1 MPWKDIEARLVNRTY
16 VQCLGRWRAIQ
27 PGIRRGRWNAE
38 EDARLRKLVET
49 YGTHRWRVVGVM
61 MQTRNNKQCRDR
73 WLNALS
79 PNIRLEAW
87 TPQELKQLV
96 EEVEKRGRAW
106 ASLEKLFPGRTAN
119 DIKNKWYLI
128 CGRRDTTEKNERLRE
143 KRRRVEEGEVL

>member
-1 MPWKDIEARLVNRTY
+1 M
-16 VQCLGRWRAIQ
+16 RWRVIR
-27 PGIRRGRWNAE
+27 PGIRRGRWSAE
-38 EDARLRKLVET
+38 EDVRLRRLVET
-49 YGTHRWRVVGVM
+49 YGAHRWRVVGEM
-61 MQTRNNKQCRDR
+61 METRTNKQCRER

-128 CGRRDTTEKNERLRE
+128 CGRRDTSEKNEKLRE
-143 KRRRVEEGEVL
+143 KRRRIEEEEVWG